1 MQKDKA
7 YYLRLKRK
15 FSLTFMLIA
24 LIPLFLISWSS
35 SRFYQNTCLQNTI
48 NSMKNA
54 VENRNRVIT
63 FFLDHQKELL
73 EELMRLHSYDQF
85 KDQAEVERIFAA
97 ITPGGIVDLG
107 VIDATGQHISYVGPY
122 KHQLMGKNYEKEAW
136 FHEVMVNGS
145 YISDIFLGFRN
156 VPHFIV
162 AVADPLRKWVL
173 RATINSE
180 FFYGLI
186 RNTQTGEKGDAFIV
200 NRTGEFQTPSRLGG
214 TILPK
219 EERVLLTAG
228 GGTDVKRIGNFV
240 YVTSR
245 LKNGDWLL
253 VNKAEVRSV
262 HDTFRQA
269 RNLDTISILIAALVI
284 VITSVLIIRH
294 MVNRIEESDREKAV
308 FDSQMMQVEKMAS
321 LGIMAA
327 GLAHEVNNPLQ
338 LITDQADWIRELLVE
353 EDPEKVR
360 NLEEYR
366 KAAEKIKL
374 HVSRASNVTHRLLG
388 FSRKMKAEKGAVNI
402 NNLVDEVVSF
412 VVNEAKVNDITIN
425 KHLQEDMPAIMTDAA
440 QLQQVFLNILNNSMD
455 AIGKNG
461 AVDIATSFD
470 DKHIIIE
477 FRDNGPGIPRE
488 IMENIFDPFFTT
500 KEPGKG
506 TGLGLSISYHI
517 IQTLGG
523 KIEVRNGED
532 GGAVFMLLLPIIQP
546 GARR

>member
-219 EERVLLTAG
+219 EERVL
-228 GGTDVKRIGNFV
+228 
-240 YVTSR
+240 
-245 LKNGDWLL
+245 
-253 VNKAEVRSV
+253 
-262 HDTFRQA
+262 
-269 RNLDTISILIAALVI
+269 
-284 VITSVLIIRH
+284 
-294 MVNRIEESDREKAV
+294 
-308 FDSQMMQVEKMAS
+308 
-321 LGIMAA
+321 
-327 GLAHEVNNPLQ
+327 
-338 LITDQADWIRELLVE
+338 
-353 EDPEKVR
+353 
-360 NLEEYR
+360 
-366 KAAEKIKL
+366 
-374 HVSRASNVTHRLLG
+374 
-388 FSRKMKAEKGAVNI
+388 
-402 NNLVDEVVSF
+402 
-412 VVNEAKVNDITIN
+412 
-425 KHLQEDMPAIMTDAA
+425 
-440 QLQQVFLNILNNSMD
+440 
-455 AIGKNG
+455 
-461 AVDIATSFD
+461 
-470 DKHIIIE
+470 
-477 FRDNGPGIPRE
+477 
-488 IMENIFDPFFTT
+488 
-500 KEPGKG
+500 
-506 TGLGLSISYHI
+506 
-517 IQTLGG
+517 
-523 KIEVRNGED
+523 
-532 GGAVFMLLLPIIQP
+532 
-546 GARR
+546 

>member
-1 MQKDKA
+1 MQKNKV
-7 YYLRLKRK
+7 YYSRLKRK

-35 SRFYQNTCLQNTI
+35 SRFYQTTCLQNTI

-73 EELMRLHSYDQF
+73 GELMRLHSYDQF
-85 KDQAEVERIFAA
+85 KNQAELERIFAA

-122 KHQLMGKNYEKEAW
+122 KHQLMGKNYGKEPW

-186 RNTQTGEKGDAFIV
+186 RNTQMGERGDAFIV
-200 NRTGEFQTPSRLGG
+200 NRMGEFQTPSRFGG

-219 EERVLLTAG
+219 EERAVLAVG
-228 GGTDVKRIGNFV
+228 EGTDVKRIDGFV

-245 LKNGDWLL
+245 LKNGEWLL

-262 HDTFRQA
+262 YETFRQA
-269 RNLDTISILIAALVI
+269 RNLDTLSILIAALVI
-284 VITSVLIIRH
+284 VTSSILITRY

-308 FDSQMMQVEKMAS
+308 FDSQMLQVEKMAS

-338 LITDQADWIRELLVE
+338 LITDQADWIRELLE
-353 EDPEKVR
+353 EEEPAKVCH
-360 NLEEYR
+360 LDEYR
-366 KAAEKIKL
+366 KSAEKIKL
-374 HVSRASNVTHRLLG
+374 HVSRASSVTHRLLG
-388 FSRKMKAEKGAVNI
+388 FSRKMDAEKGAVNI
-402 NNLVDEVVSF
+402 NNLVDEVLSF
-412 VVNEAKVNDITIN
+412 VINEARVNDITIN
-425 KHLQEDMPAIMTDAA
+425 KHLQDDIPAIMTDSA

-455 AIGKNG
+455 AIEKNG
-461 AVDIATSFD
+461 AVDITTRAD
-470 DKHIIIE
+470 DRNIIIE
-477 FRDNGPGIPRE
+477 FKDNGPGIPRE

-500 KEPGKG
+500 KESGKG

-517 IQTLGG
+517 MQTLGG
-523 KIEVRNGED
+523 KIEVRNGEE
-532 GGAVFMLLLPIIQP
+532 GGAVFTLSLPIIHL